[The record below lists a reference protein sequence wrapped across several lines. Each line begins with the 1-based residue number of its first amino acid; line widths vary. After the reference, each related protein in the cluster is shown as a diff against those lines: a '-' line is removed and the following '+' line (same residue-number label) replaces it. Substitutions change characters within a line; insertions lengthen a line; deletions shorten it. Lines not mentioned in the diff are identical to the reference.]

1 MILAFKPQRTLGPP
15 PPARATVEQTAL
27 ALAFILR
34 ATALL
39 KTMEKPR

>member
-1 MILAFKPQRTLGPP
+1 MILAFKPRRTTPP

-39 KTMEKPR
+39 KTMEKAR